1 MLKKIL
7 NASLIISIFYSNLI
21 FADTLFEGASKR
33 GINETCALYLGQ
45 VEKSY
50 DLQGLNITFAHP
62 ESPSLFPTLHISTQ
76 KFNNGA
82 STFSATLIPDQDFC
96 YLSTVFIT
104 AVNDQT
110 CEDIT
115 KLKTDQN
122 PNLQVSEYNEGAYTI
137 ITPSDSSYQVILT
150 SLGEKGCS
158 INETRM
164 MWPGR

>member
-7 NASLIISIFYSNLI
+7 NASLLISIFYSNPI
-21 FADTLFEGASKR
+21 YADTLFEGASKR
-33 GINETCALYLGQ
+33 GINETCALYLSQ
-45 VEKSY
+45 VENTY
-50 DLQGLNITFAHP
+50 NLQGLNITFAHP
-62 ESPSLFPTLHISTQ
+62 DSPSLFPTLHISTQ

-110 CEDIT
+110 CEDIS

-122 PNLQVSEYNEGAYTI
+122 PNLQVSEFLQTEDLATLLF
-137 ITPSDSSYQVILT
+137 PDKSKLDSGVFPVT
-150 SLGEKGCS
+150 FV
-158 INETRM
+158 
-164 MWPGR
+164 